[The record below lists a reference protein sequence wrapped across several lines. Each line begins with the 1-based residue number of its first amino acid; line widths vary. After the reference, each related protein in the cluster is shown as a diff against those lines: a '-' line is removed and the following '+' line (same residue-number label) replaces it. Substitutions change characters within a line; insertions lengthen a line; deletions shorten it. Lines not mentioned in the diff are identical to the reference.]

1 MGRTPSRDDT
11 DAAARSHGG
20 RRRGWFGLASRHR
33 RNHVVVCGL
42 GPVGTVIVRDWAR
55 AGESVVA
62 IAVAPTA
69 AEAEACEA
77 AGAELLVGTP
87 ADPVLLD
94 DADVAAARVL
104 VAVCTDEGANVEVVL
119 AAD

>member
-42 GPVGTVIVRDWAR
+42 GPVGTVIARDWAR

-62 IAVAPTA
+62 IAVEPTA

-77 AGAELLVGTP
+77 AGAELLVGAPRDP
-87 ADPVLLD
+87 ALLD
-94 DADVAAARVL
+94 DADVAAARVP
-104 VAVCTDEGANVEVVL
+104 VALCADEATNEAGVL
-119 AAD
+119 P